1 MKKMRVVSLLISLLV
16 CLTLVAPSAAALQTS
31 SFELPKGTSV
41 SARAA
46 MVVYLG
52 ASAEQDTVVYAKG
65 TDQKLAPGGMV
76 RIMAGITAKAL
87 MTEKHLDLDTGTGT
101 YTSACFAQ
109 ITGTGIPTAGMET
122 GDVWTLRDLL
132 TMALLQPAGD
142 VVETLAFSLAG
153 SEQAFVQR
161 MNELASGE
169 VGCTD
174 TTFKNVTGLD
184 ASGQVSTAMDT
195 YRILRYAMGDSD
207 LEAMMALSYY
217 TAKPKKGSEITLP
230 SSNNLL
236 RVSTDSYYGSAVLG
250 RAGSSDTDGSSVAA
264 VARSNGYEYMAVVMG
279 ASNKSGN
286 AHFTDAKTLFQWAF
300 RNFSLGT
307 IRSKN
312 DPIADLKV
320 RLCWDQD
327 RVQLVPKEDVMAILP
342 DALDLSTVVVKATDI
357 PEVIN
362 APVSKGQ
369 VCGKAAFYT
378 PDGQK
383 LAECDLVADQTLSRN
398 QWLFVW
404 YCVGRFFSSRWFWG
418 GFVILM
424 LLCGG
429 YVLLTIQHNK
439 QRRAEHQQKVRPP
452 K

>member
-1 MKKMRVVSLLISLLV
+1 MKKMRVVSLLMSLLV

-87 MTEKHLDLDTGTGT
+87 MAEKHLDLDTGTGT

-132 TMALLQPAGD
+132 TMSLLQPAGD

-217 TAKPKKGSEITLP
+217 TAKPKKGSGRA
-230 SSNNLL
+230 L
-236 RVSTDSYYGSAVLG
+236 RRPRRAQGAARCWRRCCDACSTRKAYLG
-250 RAGSSDTDGSSVAA
+250 RLWSLRTRNSVPP
-264 VARSNGYEYMAVVMG
+264 G
-279 ASNKSGN
+279 AS
-286 AHFTDAKTLFQWAF
+286 
-300 RNFSLGT
+300 
-307 IRSKN
+307 
-312 DPIADLKV
+312 
-320 RLCWDQD
+320 LCWQ
-327 RVQLVPKEDVMAILP
+327 
-342 DALDLSTVVVKATDI
+342 
-357 PEVIN
+357 
-362 APVSKGQ
+362 
-369 VCGKAAFYT
+369 
-378 PDGQK
+378 
-383 LAECDLVADQTLSRN
+383 
-398 QWLFVW
+398 
-404 YCVGRFFSSRWFWG
+404 GRGIWPGS
-418 GFVILM
+418 
-424 LLCGG
+424 
-429 YVLLTIQHNK
+429 
-439 QRRAEHQQKVRPP
+439 
-452 K
+452 